1 MHLKWLT
8 ISHSSKLTRSYFEL
22 NHRHTCPSVDLN
34 YQFLSQARQSI
45 VAFNTNHIIAI
56 CQSIVAFNTSMV
68 AFNIISLLYVM
79 TSLSLTNLYMEPV
92 FSRGSM

>member
-8 ISHSSKLTRSYFEL
+8 ISHSSKLTRSYFQL
-22 NHRHTCPSVDLN
+22 NHRHNFPSVDLN

-56 CQSIVAFNTSMV
+56 CHDISVTDKPDNINKMSIST
-68 AFNIISLLYVM
+68 LH
-79 TSLSLTNLYMEPV
+79 
-92 FSRGSM
+92 